1 MNFLDFTDQV
11 VLVTGASSGI
21 GAAAAVGFAEAG
33 AKVALHYNHNK
44 EGVEHTRNA
53 VTSAGGQASVH
64 QADLARSEPADALV
78 DQVLERYGRLDVLVN
93 NAGDL
98 VKREAVVDVSDEEF
112 RRIID
117 VNLTS
122 VFAMCR
128 RVVPVFRSQEGGA
141 IVNVTSIA
149 GRHGGGGGSV
159 VYATSKGAVSTFTRG
174 LAKELAPD
182 GIRVNAIS
190 PGVIKTPFHDRHT
203 GDEQMQAMLGTI
215 PMGRAGTPHE
225 CVGTIL
231 YLASPA
237 MSSYVT
243 GQIIEVNGGQLM
255 P

>member
-1 MNFLDFTDQV
+1 MSFLDFTDQV

-21 GAAAAVGFAEAG
+21 GSAAAVGFAEAG
-33 AKVALHYNHNK
+33 ARVALHYNQNK
-44 EGVEHTRNA
+44 EGVEHTRDA
-53 VTSAGGQASVH
+53 VTTAGGQASVH
-64 QADLARSEPADALV
+64 QADLVRSESADALV
-78 DQVLERYGRLDVLVN
+78 DEVLERYGRIDVLVN

-112 RRIID
+112 HRIID

-122 VFAMCR
+122 VFAMSR
-128 RVVPVFRSQEGGA
+128 RVVPVFHSQGGGA

-203 GDEQMQAMLGTI
+203 GEEQMRTMLATI

>member
-182 GIRVNAIS
+182 GIRVNAFS

>member
-1 MNFLDFTDQV
+1 MAFLDFRDQV

-33 AKVALHYNHNK
+33 ATVALHYHRN
-44 EGVEHTRNA
+44 EDGVRHTSHA
-53 VTSAGGQASVH
+53 VSTAGGTASMH
-64 QADLARSEPADALV
+64 QADLAVADSAATLI
-78 DQVLERYGRLDVLVN
+78 DEVLARHGRIDVLVN

-98 VKREAVVDVSDEEF
+98 VKRAPVTDVADDEF
-112 RRIID
+112 HRIMD
-117 VNLTS
+117 VNLSS
-122 VFAMCR
+122 VFAMSR
-128 RVVPVFRSQEGGA
+128 QIVPVLRAQGGGS

-174 LAKELAPD
+174 LAKELAPE

-190 PGVIKTPFHDRHT
+190 PGVIRTPFHDRHT
-203 GDEQMQAMLGTI
+203 GEEQMQAMVTAI
-215 PMGRAGTPHE
+215 PMGRTGTPHE

-231 YLASPA
+231 YLASDR